1 MSFYSFIGA
10 CGEAFSVPHLSIVDQ
25 KGGGDVARGV
35 SREGVSGGACQEGR
49 VKEGRVKSFAG
60 RLLVAYG
67 AFGALAFL
75 TISPKRATVASTFLH
90 CAREPRLCNVQFGR
104 AAHSKKFHLAGKTF
118 NA

>member
-1 MSFYSFIGA
+1 M
-10 CGEAFSVPHLSIVDQ
+10 
-25 KGGGDVARGV
+25 ARGV
-35 SREGVSGGACQEGR
+35 SRGGVSEGHVKRGVPKRGVSRGLLGACL
-49 VKEGRVKSFAG
+49 S
-60 RLLVAYG
+60 
-67 AFGALAFL
+67 AFM

>member
-25 KGGGDVARGV
+25 KGGDVARGV

-49 VKEGRVKSFAG
+49 VKEGRVKRFA
-60 RLLVAYG
+60 
-67 AFGALAFL
+67 
-75 TISPKRATVASTFLH
+75 FLH

-104 AAHSKKFHLAGKTF
+104 AAHSKIFHLAGKTF